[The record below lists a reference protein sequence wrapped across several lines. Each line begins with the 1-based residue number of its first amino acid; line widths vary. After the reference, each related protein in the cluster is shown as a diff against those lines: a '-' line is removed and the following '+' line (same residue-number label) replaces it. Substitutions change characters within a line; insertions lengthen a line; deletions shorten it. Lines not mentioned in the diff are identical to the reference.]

1 MKLVIQR
8 VKSASVSIDGQV
20 YNSIQQGLLLL
31 VGVGPDD
38 DQKDLDYAVRK
49 VSQMRIFS
57 DEEDKMNLSVKDIQG
72 EILSIS
78 QFTLFADTKKG
89 NRPAFTGAAK
99 PDMASQL
106 YDAFNDQ
113 LEKEV
118 PVKRGIFG
126 ADMAIELINDGPVT
140 ILLDTKHPWLRKHAV
155 GLDCMFFDIELLG
168 DHLVD
173 RNFLSMDNEV
183 IEACVVIVPLK
194 RDGITNLEMDLV

>member
-1 MKLVIQR
+1 M
-8 VKSASVSIDGQV
+8 
-20 YNSIQQGLLLL
+20 
-31 VGVGPDD
+31 GVGPED

-78 QFTLFADTKKG
+78 QFTLFADTK
-89 NRPAFTGAAK
+89 RQPSCFYRAAK

-118 PVKRGIFG
+118 PVKRGIFK

-140 ILLDTKHPWLRKHAV
+140 ILLDTKIHRRKTCSRIRLHVFQYRVV
-155 GLDCMFFDIELLG
+155 GRSLG
-168 DHLVD
+168 
-173 RNFLSMDNEV
+173 
-183 IEACVVIVPLK
+183 
-194 RDGITNLEMDLV
+194 